1 MTAEGGPR
9 HPLARLSLR
18 ARLMVIGVGGV
29 ALALLAAGFA
39 FYGALTFTVDRTL
52 DDGALASAREVAL
65 LVEADRLPRLVPVS
79 GAQVVQ
85 VVDAQHRV
93 VAGSATADRLTP
105 LLRPAEL
112 SRALGGEAVRVP
124 GARVG
129 LAVPLRVRAV
139 AARAPDGPVSVLVAL
154 PVGDVL
160 ASRAALRTGLL
171 VAFPLVLLA
180 LAAVAWRVIGSTL
193 RPVEELRAGAERI
206 SGAGRDE
213 RLDVPTAADEI
224 RALALTLNQ
233 MLDRLAAGRS
243 RQRAFVADAAHE
255 LRSPLA
261 SIRTQLEVADRLG
274 EGGALPEELLVDVD
288 RLTRLVEDLLLLAR
302 ADADDRG
309 PTRPRRFDLSALAA
323 EVGAA
328 RTAGRVP
335 LRVRPGPPAPV
346 LADPEELRRAVQNL
360 LDNADRHA
368 ATAVELSTGTE
379 AGVVRLVVR
388 DDGPGLPAEERERV
402 FQRFARRDDA
412 RSRDVGGTGLGLPI
426 TRELV
431 TRAGGTVRLLP
442 DAEPWALQA
451 VVELPPAPPEED
463 DATSTAGPR
472 ARVAAPPAP

>member
-1 MTAEGGPR
+1 MTDEGGPR
-9 HPLARLSLR
+9 RPLARLSLR

-39 FYGALTFTVDRTL
+39 FYGALTLTVDRTL
-52 DDGALASAREVAL
+52 DEGALASAREVAL
-65 LVEADRLPRLVPVS
+65 LVEADRLPSLVPVS

-105 LLRPAEL
+105 LLRPPEL
-112 SRALGGEAVRVP
+112 SRALAGEAVRVP
-124 GARVG
+124 GSRAG

-139 AARAPDGPVSVLVAL
+139 PARAADGPVSVLVAL

-206 SGAGRDE
+206 SGAGREE
-213 RLDVPTAADEI
+213 RLAVPAAADEV

-243 RQRAFVADAAHE
+243 RQRSFVADAAHE

-261 SIRTQLEVADRLG
+261 SIRTQLEVAERLG
-274 EGGALPEELLVDVD
+274 EGGSLPGELLVDVD

-309 PTRPRRFDLSALAA
+309 PARPQRFDLSALAA
-323 EVGAA
+323 EVGAS
-328 RTAGRVP
+328 RTGGRVP

-368 ATAVELSTGTE
+368 ASAVELSTEVAT
-379 AGVVRLVVR
+379 GVVRLVVR
-388 DDGPGLPAEERERV
+388 DDGPGLPADERERV

-431 TRAGGTVRLLP
+431 TRAGGSVRLLP
-442 DAEPWALQA
+442 DTAPWSLQA
-451 VVELPPAPPEED
+451 VVELTPAAPLGDEHPAEGQQAHVPAPPG
-463 DATSTAGPR
+463 S
-472 ARVAAPPAP
+472 